1 MVIIV
6 IIMILVL
13 IECNEKDTNV
23 LQQFQLISYDLF
35 IIDSFNNVS
44 TQISDLDQT
53 LYSTHDDDDG
63 IRELGNL
70 FIGLSTIMER

>member
-13 IECNEKDTNV
+13 IGCNGKDTNV
-23 LQQFQLISYDLF
+23 LQQFQLTSCDLL

-53 LYSTHDDDDG
+53 
-63 IRELGNL
+63 
-70 FIGLSTIMER
+70 

>member
-13 IECNEKDTNV
+13 IGCNKKDTIV
-23 LQQFQLISYDLF
+23 LQQFQLTSCDLL

-53 LYSTHDDDDG
+53 LYSTHDDDNG

-70 FIGLSTIMER
+70 IIDSRLE